1 MVTRAGRGH
10 HRRTQGSGG
19 LLPHVWPAIRDVL
32 LPRGCAGCDRPDEV
46 LCPDCRALFG
56 GCHERELQGCI
67 SGSAY
72 AAAIYQGFARH
83 AILDWK
89 DHDDV
94 ELDGPFAEIVTDVLR
109 RSNLPESLAATLKE
123 DTARGPVLVVPAPSS
138 RQSTRRRGRR
148 HLMPLAM
155 ALADALCD
163 MGIDAIPARV
173 LASTAGGG
181 RSVQQV
187 SSAQRAQRIGG
198 HIEAVSL
205 PDMPLKG
212 AVTVLVD
219 DIITTGSTLRQCVAA
234 LRGAGAIP
242 VGALALA
249 HAVVRYGSE
258 EEDDSYTPVPGTSRG
273 SRMGSTSS
281 TTPQMSGRTP
291 SGVM

>member
-1 MVTRAGRGH
+1 MR
-10 HRRTQGSGG
+10 GSGG
-19 LLPHVWPAIRDVL
+19 VLPHVWPAIRDVL

-46 LCPDCRALFG
+46 LCPDCRALFD
-56 GCHERELQGCI
+56 GCHERELQGRT

-94 ELDGPFAEIVTDVLR
+94 ELDGPFAEIIVDLLG
-109 RSNLPESLAATLKE
+109 RSGLPETLSETLRHAASH
-123 DTARGPVLVVPAPSS
+123 GPVLVVPAPSS

-148 HLMPLAM
+148 HLMPLAE
-155 ALADALCD
+155 ALADALCG
-163 MGIDAIPARV
+163 MGVDAVPARV

-198 HIEAVSL
+198 HVEAIPL
-205 PDMPLKG
+205 PDRPLRG
-212 AVTVLVD
+212 AVAVLVD
-219 DIITTGSTLRQCVAA
+219 DIITTGSTLRQCMAS
-234 LRGAGAIP
+234 LRGAGAVP

-249 HAVVRYGSE
+249 HAVVRYGSD
-258 EEDDSYTPVPGTSRG
+258 EEDDPYTSGTSG
-273 SRMGSTSS
+273 DSRTGNASTA
-281 TTPQMSGRTP
+281 TPQMGGHSPFGA
-291 SGVM
+291 M